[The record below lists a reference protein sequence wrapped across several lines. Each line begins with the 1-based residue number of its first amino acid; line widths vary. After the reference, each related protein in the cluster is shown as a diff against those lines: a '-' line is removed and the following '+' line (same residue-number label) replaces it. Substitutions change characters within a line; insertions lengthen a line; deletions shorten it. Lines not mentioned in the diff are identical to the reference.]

1 VPPQLPQLLQL
12 LQLLLHPFLLL
23 LQLHKPLL
31 LLLSPEVLDITLQIS
46 PLVEALNP
54 EAIRQLTDM
63 GFPQDQA
70 EAALRAAMGNS
81 DLAVEYLMSGIPESA
96 RNPVTSPAGGNA
108 PATPAADSGTGIEQL
123 RRHPQLNDLRR
134 LVQQNPAALS
144 QVLEAIGQQNPD
156 LLRLIHANQAEFL
169 AMMNEPI
176 TEEPAAPAS
185 LGFGGAGGGDGR
197 TSDFFLSNSSQVA
210 CPTQCN

>member
-1 VPPQLPQLLQL
+1 VPSLFSHLIAPAQ
-12 LQLLLHPFLLL
+12 
-23 LQLHKPLL
+23 
-31 LLLSPEVLDITLQIS
+31 
-46 PLVEALNP
+46 LNP

-81 DLAVEYLMSGIPESA
+81 DLAVEYLMSGIPDSA
-96 RNPVTSPAGGNA
+96 RNAPISTPTGSGTPAASPAG
-108 PATPAADSGTGIEQL
+108 SGSGIEQL
-123 RRHPQLNDLRR
+123 RRHPQLNELRR

-156 LLRLIHANQAEFL
+156 LLRLIHGNQAEFL

-176 TEEPAAPAS
+176 TEEAPPQAPD
-185 LGFGGAGGGDGR
+185 FGGGGDGNVTLVDCCFSHLLLR
-197 TSDFFLSNSSQVA
+197 WHAQPNAIDSNDSNVA
-210 CPTQCN
+210 S